1 MKKLFSL
8 LTLSIISVSSFANQN
23 IANDK
28 QMDKY
33 LTGYAKEAAQYQ
45 TCGEYDMVDIANV
58 GIYFD
63 EVVTPA
69 YSKILSKRYG
79 SESKAAKAIVN
90 RLDKMTKAE
99 QKADCVRC
107 SKWYVRKSFKF
118 AQQIN

>member
-58 GIYFD
+58 GVYFD

-69 YSKILSKRYG
+69 YLKVLSKRYG
-79 SESKAAKAIVN
+79 SKEKAAIATVN
-90 RLDKMTKAE
+90 RLDKMTKSE
-99 QKADCVRC
+99 QKKLIAKGVPSGMCEKILN
-107 SKWYVRKSFKF
+107 SH
-118 AQQIN
+118 NE

>member
-1 MKKLFSL
+1 MKNIFGLLALSL
-8 LTLSIISVSSFANQN
+8 ISISSFANQN
-23 IANDK
+23 IDSDK
-28 QMDKY
+28 QMEKY

-99 QKADCVRC
+99 QKKLIASGVPSGMCENLLN
-107 SKWYVRKSFKF
+107 SHNK
-118 AQQIN
+118 

>member
-1 MKKLFSL
+1 MKNIFALLALSL
-8 LTLSIISVSSFANQN
+8 ISISSFANQN
-23 IANDK
+23 IDSDK
-28 QMDKY
+28 QMEKY

-99 QKADCVRC
+99 QKKLIASGVPSGMCENLLN
-107 SKWYVRKSFKF
+107 SHNK
-118 AQQIN
+118 

>member
-69 YSKILSKRYG
+69 YLKVLSKRYG
-79 SESKAAKAIVN
+79 SKEKAAIATVN
-90 RLDKMTKAE
+90 RLDKMTKSE
-99 QKADCVRC
+99 QKKLIAKGVPSGMCEKILN
-107 SKWYVRKSFKF
+107 SH
-118 AQQIN
+118 NE

>member
-1 MKKLFSL
+1 
-8 LTLSIISVSSFANQN
+8 
-23 IANDK
+23 
-28 QMDKY
+28 MDKY

-99 QKADCVRC
+99 QKKLIASGVPSGMCENLLN
-107 SKWYVRKSFKF
+107 SHNK
-118 AQQIN
+118 

>member
-1 MKKLFSL
+1 MKKLFSAL
-8 LTLSIISVSSFANQN
+8 VLSIISMSSFGKQS

-69 YSKILSKRYG
+69 YLKILSKRYG

-99 QKADCVRC
+99 QKKLIAAGVPSGMCENLLN
-107 SKWYVRKSFKF
+107 SHNK
-118 AQQIN
+118 

>member
-1 MKKLFSL
+1 MKKLFSF

-99 QKADCVRC
+99 QKKLIASGVPSGMCENLLN
-107 SKWYVRKSFKF
+107 SHNK
-118 AQQIN
+118 

>member
-1 MKKLFSL
+1 MKTFLKENLFKFMKKLFSL

-58 GIYFD
+58 GIYFMLQNIF
-63 EVVTPA
+63 
-69 YSKILSKRYG
+69 Y
-79 SESKAAKAIVN
+79 
-90 RLDKMTKAE
+90 
-99 QKADCVRC
+99 
-107 SKWYVRKSFKF
+107 KSFIYF
-118 AQQIN
+118 TF